1 MNSKIFISI
10 LFFTLSSYVGFS
22 QQSMSDYSYIEVP
35 EVFDFQDKKDEFQ
48 LNSITKFLFDKHGFN
63 AYYSKDLPNV
73 TKCDGLYA
81 DLETELG
88 FIYTKIVIVIKDCNG
103 VEVFRSAQGRS
114 KLKEYSKTYNQ
125 ALRNAFRSFEGLGV
139 AQKDIVVEPRTT
151 TSAITSAEAKL
162 AVNASA
168 SGSTIPSSKFST
180 YTHDGN
186 SYLLRKTASGFSL
199 FQEVMGA
206 DNDLLLLGRVSLQGN
221 NVQFTSIAKEV
232 SDASF
237 DQNMN
242 LTIVLPAGKKV
253 YMFSAN

>member
-10 LFFTLSSYVGFS
+10 LFFTLSNFIGFS

-35 EVFDFQDKKDEFQ
+35 EVYDFQDKKDEFQ
-48 LNSITKFLFDKHGFN
+48 LNSITKFLFNKHGFH

-103 VEVFRSAQGRS
+103 VEVFRSAEGRS

-125 ALRNAFRSFEGLGV
+125 ALRNAFKSFEGLGV
-139 AQKDIVVEPRTT
+139 AQKDVVVEPRTAT
-151 TSAITSAEAKL
+151 TVATKTKTKL
-162 AVNASA
+162 AVSIAT
-168 SGSTIPSSKFST
+168 SGSTMPSSKFST
-180 YTHDGN
+180 YTNDGN
-186 SYLLRKTASGFSL
+186 SFLLRKTTSGFSL

-206 DNDLLLLGRVSLQGN
+206 DNDLVLLGAIRLQGDT
-221 NVQFTSIAKEV
+221 VQFTSIAEEV
-232 SDASF
+232 SEASF

-242 LTIVLPAGKKV
+242 LTIFVPTGTKV
-253 YMFSAN
+253 YLFSAN